1 MENVIT
7 QRRSPRSASVIR
19 TQIQLTEA
27 QTQEIKLWAE
37 KRGVSMAAII
47 REAVDEHLRR
57 SNRPSRQ
64 EVVARAIDAAGSA
77 RSGTGDVSLR
87 HDEYFAAA
95 TEPDRDTS

>member
-1 MENVIT
+1 MAKVIT
-7 QRRSPRSASVIR
+7 GRRSSRSASVIR

-27 QTQEIKLWAE
+27 QTQEIKRWAE
-37 KRGVSMAAII
+37 ERGVSMAAVI

-64 EVVARAIDAAGSA
+64 EVVARAITAAGSA

-95 TEPDRDTS
+95 AEPHGDAS